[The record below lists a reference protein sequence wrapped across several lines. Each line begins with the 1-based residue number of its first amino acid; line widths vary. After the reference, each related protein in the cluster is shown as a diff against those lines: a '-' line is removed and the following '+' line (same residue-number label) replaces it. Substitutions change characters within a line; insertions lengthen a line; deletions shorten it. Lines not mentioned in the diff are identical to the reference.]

1 LLTFLSILF
10 GAFLALGVAWALGN
24 LCLRRLPAP
33 RTIVLA
39 VGAAAESYL
48 VFLLLLAGAANR
60 ITFALVG
67 LGCAALLARL
77 RVRAPRFEEPAKTPA
92 GRAALGLTAAA
103 LAFYGALYLVNALAP
118 EIQPDA
124 AGYHLGLVSEY
135 VRTGRFPSR
144 VGFYEMMPQGL
155 EMLFVPAFAFGR
167 HSAAKL
173 VQFAF
178 LLATLPLMLGVG
190 RRLHLPDG
198 AALAAA
204 AIYFCAPVV
213 GVSGTCA
220 YNDAAL
226 VFFVLA
232 TLYLLLVWRDARDT
246 RYLAAAG
253 VTAGFCYAI
262 KMPGLVVLP
271 LALAFVI
278 AETRAIRRETAVPL
292 LAAGLA
298 AIAPWMLRDVIMTGN
313 PVAPLFNRIFP
324 NPYFHVGI
332 EKELAGGLGSL
343 SGMAPW
349 RIPWE
354 LAMGGR
360 FQGILGPV
368 FLAAPLGL
376 LALRRRAGR
385 LCWLAAVLLA
395 APWLWNAGTRFLM
408 PSLPFLA
415 LALVMALP
423 KPAVWACIAVQAAG
437 CWPQVIGF
445 YDREHIWRL
454 HDWPWRAALRIE
466 PENDYLWNRLD
477 DYKIARVLE
486 HDTKPGERI
495 FSLISVATAYT
506 DREVLQFWHSAQ
518 AQQLN
523 DTLRLV
529 SVYRNESFFE
539 VRAGWPARP
548 LWGVRI
554 RVTQSYP
561 ADWCIHDIMLFSGEY
576 RIFNSPQWRLR
587 ARPNV
592 WELPLALDENQAT
605 CWRTWEPMR
614 AGMYVEAAFDRA
626 QVLSGAVMTS
636 HTPIYHVPFEFYGRG
651 RDGWRL
657 LTDRPDVVLKPLP
670 DLRLAASRAIRNAGF
685 QYILAATG
693 EEGNGLLGTAFAGH
707 EGEWG
712 LEKAGYAGRV
722 TLYRIK

>member
-1 LLTFLSILF
+1 MCLS
-10 GAFLALGVAWALGN
+10 
-24 LCLRRLPAP
+24 RLPAP
-33 RTIVLA
+33 ATIVLA
-39 VGAAAESYL
+39 VGAAAESCL

-60 ITFALVG
+60 ITFALAGVAC
-67 LGCAALLARL
+67 LVLLLRL
-77 RVRAPRFEEPAKTPA
+77 RVGAPHFEDFAKAPADRVVFWLA
-92 GRAALGLTAAA
+92 AAA
-103 LAFYGALYLVNALAP
+103 LTCYGSLYLINALAP
-118 EIQPDA
+118 ELQPDA

-135 VRTGRFPSR
+135 VRLGRFPSR

-173 VQFAF
+173 VHFAF
-178 LLATLPLMLGVG
+178 LLATVPLTLGIG
-190 RRLHLPDG
+190 RRLQLPEG
-198 AALAAA
+198 TTLAAA
-204 AIYFCAPVV
+204 VIYFCTPVV
-213 GVSGTCA
+213 GVSGTSA

-232 TLYLLLVWRDARDT
+232 TFYLLLVWRDSHDG
-246 RYLAAAG
+246 RYLLPAG
-253 VTAGFCYAI
+253 ITAGFCYAI
-262 KMPGLVVLP
+262 KMPGILVLP

-278 AETRAIRRETAVPL
+278 AETRAMRRGTVVPL
-292 LAAGLA
+292 MAAALAVM
-298 AIAPWMLRDVIMTGN
+298 APWMLRDAIMSGN
-313 PVAPLFNRIFP
+313 PVAPLFNWIFP
-324 NPYFHVGI
+324 NPYFHASI
-332 EKELAGGLGSL
+332 EKELASGLGSFG
-343 SGMAPW
+343 GMALW
-349 RIPWE
+349 RIPYE

-360 FQGILGPV
+360 LQGIIGPV

-385 LCWLAAVLLA
+385 LCWLAAALLA
-395 APWLWNAGTRFLM
+395 APWFWNAGARFLM

-423 KPAVWACIAVQAAG
+423 KPAAWACVAVQAIG
-437 CWPQVIGF
+437 CWPQVINV
-445 YDREHIWRL
+445 YDHEHIWRL
-454 HDWPWRAALRIE
+454 HDIPLRAALRIE
-466 PENDYLWNRLD
+466 SENDYLWSRLD

-506 DREVLQFWHSAQ
+506 DRDILQFWHSAQ

-523 DTLRLV
+523 DTLRIV
-529 SVYRNESFFE
+529 SIYRNESFFE
-539 VRAGWPARP
+539 VRAHWTSRP
-548 LWGVRI
+548 LWGVRV

-561 ADWCIHDIMLFSGEY
+561 ADWCIHDMMLLSGEY

-592 WELPLALDENQAT
+592 WEVPLALDENQAT
-605 CWRTWEPMR
+605 CWRTWEPVR
-614 AGMYVEAAFDRA
+614 AGMSVEADFDHA

-651 RDGWRL
+651 PDGWRL
-657 LTDRPDVVLKPLP
+657 LSDRPDVVLKPLP

-685 QYILAATG
+685 SYILAATG
-693 EEGNGLLGTAFAGH
+693 DEGNGLLGAAIAGH
-707 EGEWG
+707 EAEWG

-722 TLYRIK
+722 SLYRIR